1 MVDKINR
8 TALITGGSGG
18 IGSNICENLASKN
31 IKVLFTY
38 FKNKKKAEKI
48 KKKIREKGGQ
58 AFTKRLDISNLKS
71 IEKTMEGF
79 YRDHKKIDI
88 LINNSGIS
96 QIKQFTDITTKDFDR
111 IIDINLKGPFFLTKL
126 FLKRH
131 KKTNWCR
138 IINISSI
145 SGLKGGKMQIHYAM
159 TKAGILSI
167 TKSLDNIY
175 GRKNFT
181 INAIAPGLIN
191 TGMIKKELSIK
202 RKNNLKIGKVKD
214 ADEVTKVINKIISDK
229 FNNQSGKIFKL

>member
-1 MVDKINR
+1 MVDKIKR

-18 IGSNICENLASKN
+18 IGSNICENLANNN

-38 FKNKKKAEKI
+38 CKNKKKAEKLL
-48 KKKIREKGGQ
+48 KKIRRKGGQ
-58 AFTKRLDISNLKS
+58 AFTKRLDISNLRS
-71 IEKTMEGF
+71 IKKTFESF
-79 YRDHKKIDI
+79 YKDHKKIDI

-96 QIKQFTDITTKDFDR
+96 QIKQFTDITAKDFDR

-126 FLKRH
+126 FLKKQ

-145 SGLKGGKMQIHYAM
+145 SGLKGGRMQIHYAM

-181 INAIAPGLIN
+181 INAIAPGLID
-191 TGMIKKELSIK
+191 TGMIKKELRMK

-214 ADEVTKVINKIISDK
+214 ANEVSKVINKIISDK
-229 FNNQSGKIFKL
+229 FKSQSGKIFKL